1 MLAVVFSPKASAD
14 LDEIKAYIESELG
27 SPKAANEK
35 VLEILDAI
43 ENLSVFPEIGPS
55 LKGKIDSLARYRCL
69 FVSGCLVF
77 YRIEAGRVLVVCVLN
92 SRMDYLKMLEL

>member
-1 MLAVVFSPKASAD
+1 MFAVVFSPKASAD

-35 VLEILDAI
+35 ILEILGAI
-43 ENLSVFPEIGPS
+43 DNLSVFPEIGPS

-69 FVSGCLVF
+69 SVSGYLIF
-77 YRIEAGRVLVVCVLN
+77 YRIEAKRVLIVRILN
-92 SRMDYLKMLEL
+92 SRMDYLRILD

>member
-1 MLAVVFSPKASAD
+1 MFAVVFSPKASAD

-35 VLEILDAI
+35 ILEILGAI
-43 ENLSVFPEIGPS
+43 DNLSVFPEIGPS

-69 FVSGCLVF
+69 SVSGYLVF
-77 YRIEAGRVLVVCVLN
+77 YRIETKRVLVVRILN
-92 SRMDYLKMLEL
+92 GRMDYLRILD

>member
-1 MLAVVFSPKASAD
+1 MLTVVFSPKASAD

-43 ENLSVFPEIGPS
+43 DNLSIFPEIGGS
-55 LKGKIDSLARYRCL
+55 LKGKIDSLARYRRL
-69 FVSGCLVF
+69 SVAGCLVF
-77 YRIEAGRVLVVCVLN
+77 YRIEAEKVLVVRILN
-92 SRMDYLKMLEL
+92 SRMDYLRILN

>member
-1 MLAVVFSPKASAD
+1 MFAVVFSPKASAD

-35 VLEILDAI
+35 ILEILGAI
-43 ENLSVFPEIGPS
+43 DNLSVCPEIGPS

-69 FVSGCLVF
+69 SVPGYLIF
-77 YRIEAGRVLVVCVLN
+77 YRIEAKRVLVVRILN
-92 SRMDYLKMLEL
+92 GRMDYLRILD